1 MATTIT
7 FAGAAGGV
15 TGSCYRVT
23 HEGGSF
29 LVDCGL
35 FQGPRTLKALNYVA
49 FPFAPAN
56 IDFVLLTHAHTD
68 HCGLVPKLTKSGFSH
83 PIYATEGTKDLLEFT
98 LPDSG
103 YVQEMEVEALN
114 RRNVR
119 RGRAAVEPIYT
130 RADAEASL
138 RYLRPCP
145 YDDWIDCGR
154 GVRARY
160 WNAGH
165 ILGSASIEIQVPG
178 AGAQGSAIRVLF
190 SGDIGPRHKSF
201 HPDPTGPAACDYLV
215 VESTYGNRDRTECD
229 VEERRAQLRDEVK
242 TALGRG
248 GNLLIPAFAVERTQE
263 LLLDLGVLAA
273 QGELPKAPVFLDSPL
288 AIKATQVFLAHARE
302 LEDLGDIGNP
312 FSAPNLHL
320 METAEQSKSINRISG
335 GAIIIAGSGMCDA
348 GRIRHH
354 LKQNLWRHDATVL
367 FVGYQAPGT
376 LGHLLQSGV
385 GSVRIQGEE
394 VSVHATLRSIEAY
407 SGHADRGG
415 LIEWVRGRLP
425 VARAIFLTHGEPD
438 ALAGLRDGLIAIGQT
453 ADRILVPNLDDSFL
467 LSAGGPT
474 RLESAVRRLPLGP
487 APASDWHNAYAAL
500 SLDLRQRLEQLPDD
514 AAREDLIARIN
525 RLLLRRS

>member
-1 MATTIT
+1 MTVTIT
-7 FAGAAGGV
+7 FAGAASGV

-23 HEGGSF
+23 HAGGSF

-35 FQGPRTLKALNYVA
+35 FQGPKTLKALNYIA
-49 FPFAPAN
+49 FPFAPAD

-68 HCGLVPKLTKSGFSH
+68 HCGLLPKLTKSGFARS
-83 PIYATEGTKDLLEFT
+83 IFATDGTRDLLEFT

-114 RRNVR
+114 RRNAR
-119 RGRAAVEPIYT
+119 RGRPPIEPIYT
-130 RADAEASL
+130 QADAEASL
-138 RYLRPCP
+138 KHLRPCS
-145 YDDWIDCGR
+145 YDEWIECGR
-154 GVRARY
+154 GIRARY

-165 ILGSASIEIQVPG
+165 ILGSASIEVEIPDG
-178 AGAQGSAIRVLF
+178 ASRQPPLRILF

-201 HPDPTGPAACDYLV
+201 HPDPTGPTACDYLIM
-215 VESTYGNRDRTECD
+215 ESTYGNRDRIECD
-229 VEERRAQLRDEVK
+229 AAQRRAQLRDEV
-242 TALGRG
+242 TAALGRG

-263 LLLDLGVLAA
+263 LLLDLGILIAD
-273 QGELPKAPVFLDSPL
+273 GDLPKMPVFLDSPL
-288 AIKATQVFLAHARE
+288 AIKATQVFLAHART

-320 METAEQSKSINRISG
+320 MQTAEQSKSINRING

-376 LGHLLQSGV
+376 LGNLLQSGAT
-385 GSVRIQGEE
+385 SVRIQGEE
-394 VSVHATLRSIEAY
+394 ISVHATLRSIETY

-415 LIEWVRGRLP
+415 LIEWVQARLP
-425 VARAIFLTHGEPD
+425 VNRAIFLTHGEPE
-438 ALAGLRDGLIAIGQT
+438 ALAGMRDGIVAAGYPS
-453 ADRILVPNLDDSFL
+453 DRIVIPGLDDGFR
-467 LSAGGPT
+467 LSADGPAK
-474 RLESAVRRLPLGP
+474 LEATVRRLGTGQPP
-487 APASDWHNAYAAL
+487 TADWHNGYAAL
-500 SLDLRQRLEQLPDD
+500 TLDLRQRLEELPDD

-525 RLLLRRS
+525 RLLLRRP

>member
-1 MATTIT
+1 MTVTIT
-7 FAGAAGGV
+7 FAGAASGV

-23 HEGGSF
+23 HAGGSF

-35 FQGPRTLKALNYVA
+35 FQGPRTLKALNYVD

-68 HCGLVPKLTKSGFSH
+68 HCGLLPKLTKSGFSH
-83 PIYATEGTKDLLEFT
+83 PIFATDGTKDLLEFT

-103 YVQEMEVEALN
+103 YVQETEVESLN

-119 RGRAAVEPIYT
+119 RGRPAVEPIYT

-138 RYLRPCP
+138 KYLRSCP
-145 YDDWIDCGR
+145 YDEWIDCGR

-165 ILGSASIEIQVPG
+165 ILGSASIEVQISDG
-178 AGAQGSAIRVLF
+178 GSRQSPLRILF

-201 HPDPTGPAACDYLV
+201 HPDPTGPAACDYLI
-215 VESTYGNRDRTECD
+215 VESTYGNRDRTECN
-229 VEERRAQLRDEVK
+229 VAERRAQLRDEVK
-242 TALGRG
+242 TALARG

-273 QGELPKAPVFLDSPL
+273 QGELPKVPVFLDSPL
-288 AIKATQVFLAHARE
+288 AIKATQVFLTHARE

-320 METAEQSKSINRISG
+320 METAEQSKSINRING

-376 LGHLLQSGV
+376 LGNLLQSGV
-385 GSVRIQGEE
+385 KSVRIQGEE
-394 VSVHATLRSIEAY
+394 VSVHATLRSIETY
-407 SGHADRGG
+407 SGHADRRG
-415 LIEWVRGRLP
+415 LMEWVQARLP
-425 VARAIFLTHGEPD
+425 VARAIFLTHGEPE
-438 ALAGLRDGLIAIGQT
+438 ALAGLRDGLIAVGQVP
-453 ADRILVPNLDDSFL
+453 DRIIIPNLDDSFM
-467 LSAGGPT
+467 LSADRPAT
-474 RLESAVRRLPLGP
+474 IESAVRRLAMGRPP
-487 APASDWHNAYAAL
+487 ATDWHNAYAAL
-500 SLDLRQRLEQLPDD
+500 TLDLRQRLEELSDD

-525 RLLLRRS
+525 RLLLRRP